1 MSFFRHLIQS
11 LLHKKPREEQSRV
24 FLQDDEL
31 ITVIKDVAKQQK
43 RSEEDII
50 ADFTKVGLNQFWAQ
64 NELKDRWS
72 ALSHRE
78 QQVVALVCLGHK
90 NDEIAKILVIAPHT
104 VKKHLQR
111 IFDKFNLRSSAGL
124 RLALKHWDFRDW
136 WERNQQN

>member
-1 MSFFRHLIQS
+1 MSFFQRLIQ
-11 LLHKKPREEQSRV
+11 LLLQKKSGAEQSRV
-24 FLQDDEL
+24 FLQDAEL

-50 ADFTKVGLNQFWAQ
+50 ADFTKVGLNQFWTQ

-72 ALSHRE
+72 SLSHRE

-90 NDEIAKILVIAPHT
+90 NHEIAKILVIAPHT

-111 IFDKFNLRSSAGL
+111 IFDKFNLRSGAEL
-124 RLALKHWDFRDW
+124 RLALKHWDLRDW